1 MNTFLD
7 SLISFAIIF
16 TIFYIGNY
24 YINLKRKYNIIVHG
38 DKGKKKRKKEVEIME
53 LSYLITK
60 FKLDIK
66 KMDLLY
72 CIRWISFLD
81 AFIIAFTCVII
92 FLLPW
97 KIVWQLLAGFVL
109 LFGLIYSLYELF
121 GRHLVKK
128 GWGK

>member
-1 MNTFLD
+1 MDKFSE

-16 TIFYIGNY
+16 TIFYVGNY
-24 YINLKRKYNIIVHG
+24 CLNLKRKYNKIV
-38 DKGKKKRKKEVEIME
+38 GKKTNKKKKNKPITIME

-60 FKLDIK
+60 FNLDIDK
-66 KMDLLY
+66 IDLLY

-81 AFIIAFTCVII
+81 AFIIALTCVII

-97 KIVWQLLAGFVL
+97 EIAWQLLIGFVL
-109 LFGLIYSLYELF
+109 LFGLIYALYEIF